1 MKKLLYIT
9 VNSKPQQESTSK
21 TAGREFINRF
31 LEANKDYT
39 LEELDLYNAEI
50 PEVNHKLFTGRAEI
64 VSGTA
69 YDALSQ
75 EEKKQVDII
84 NSLCD
89 QFVNADTYVF
99 AVPMWSIS
107 YPSRLKRYIDCIIIN
122 NKTIK
127 IGNEE
132 VKGLL
137 DSKER
142 NMVYIQSSGG
152 VYPKI
157 FSGKFDHGI
166 DYFHDLFEFLGIKK
180 FEKILIEGVE
190 ESSIGKEEALHKAYK
205 EMDSVINRLSRELV
219 LSF

>member
-9 VNSKPQQESTSK
+9 VNSKPEQESTSR
-21 TAGREFINRF
+21 TAGREFVNRF
-31 LEANKDYT
+31 LEANEDYA
-39 LEELDLYNAEI
+39 LEELDLYNTEI
-50 PEVNHKLFTGRAEI
+50 PEINHKLFTRRAEI
-64 VSGTA
+64 ASGTA
-69 YDALSQ
+69 YDSLSQ
-75 EEKKQVDII
+75 EEKRQVDII

-89 QFVNADTYVF
+89 QFLSADTYVF

-127 IGNEE
+127 INQEE

-157 FSGKFDHGI
+157 FSGKFDHGV
-166 DYFHDLFEFLGIKK
+166 DYFYDLFKFLGIKK
-180 FEKILIEGVE
+180 FQRILIEGVDD
-190 ESSIGKEEALHKAYK
+190 SSIGKEEALHRAYK
-205 EMDSVINRLSRELV
+205 EMDGVISKLSRELV